1 MHLIQASLFRTMPVR
16 CVHLGTSFI
25 LRQVCDLFFISLHSL
40 ELCASHYTG
49 RGETTYFRCRHYTQY
64 YQARIFFSFHY
75 KPYNLCTSHYN
86 QPFNVLNSLQLC
98 VPYYIF
104 SFSDFFSSSY
114 TQALFRELMSGV
126 YITHPP
132 VVSWISGWLLPP
144 SYCKIFIRRN
154 AFKAGSAHP
163 WTSHAP
169 LRGEEVRRILLDLGN
184 TPLTIAPHTQ
194 GPSQLTSSPA
204 HWGVRGDGC

>member
-1 MHLIQASLFRTMPVR
+1 MHLIQASPFRTMPVR

-25 LRQVCDLFFISLHSL
+25 LRQVCDLFLISLHSL

-104 SFSDFFSSSY
+104 SFSDFFFIFLHPS
-114 TQALFRELMSGV
+114 TIQR
-126 YITHPP
+126 THVRCLHHTSTCCFMNFW
-132 VVSWISGWLLPP
+132 VVASPL
-144 SYCKIFIRRN
+144 YCKIFIRRN

-169 LRGEEVRRILLDLGN
+169 LHREEVSRILLDLGN
-184 TPLTIAPHTQ
+184 TPLTIPPHTQ
-194 GPSQLTSSPA
+194 GPS
-204 HWGVRGDGC
+204 